1 VRDGAWPL
9 AAACPPPRPRR
20 AHPSPSSAGR
30 QLPGKICRAAQ
41 NLPTPFC
48 RGVGG
53 DLENLNKNN
62 EAAPR
67 RRAAGVGTGLAD
79 LWIEQNAPGRQNG
92 SRHT

>member
-1 VRDGAWPL
+1 
-9 AAACPPPRPRR
+9 
-20 AHPSPSSAGR
+20 
-30 QLPGKICRAAQ
+30 
-41 NLPTPFC
+41 LPTPFC